1 MELRFLYP
9 DIEPVN
15 IPDAN
20 LLGFFEPK
28 EISARADESEV
39 IRRGL
44 ADTIGTPRLRDM
56 LRPGQKVLVIGD
68 DNTRLTPMSRILPF
82 VEQELKA
89 AGVRAEDVSL
99 MIGYGTHRRMSRS
112 EKERKYGSYATG
124 PYRLL
129 DHDFQRTEDL
139 AYLGRT
145 ELGTEVWV
153 NKAVTE
159 ADFVIGI
166 GHIVPHRVAG
176 FSGGAKIIQP
186 AVCGEITTGQTHWLS
201 ARFPGREIM
210 GKAENPVRLEMEAAA
225 RQAGLSFII
234 NAVQDRSGRI
244 IKVVAGDPVTAHRV
258 GTLAALDVFGVKIPR
273 LGDIVITDTYPADI
287 EMWQAAKGMY
297 MADLAVRDG
306 GVVILVTPC
315 PEGVA
320 AQHPEVERYGYRT
333 YAETEKLVAAGEL
346 KDLSAAAH
354 LVHVGE
360 VIHKCACCYL
370 VSPGISAETARR
382 LGFTWMPSAQAAL
395 DESFKVLGKNAGVLA
410 FRHAGELLP
419 VVAEK

>member
-9 DIEPVN
+9 DIEAVN
-15 IPDAN
+15 IPAGN
-20 LLGFFEPK
+20 LLGVFEPK
-28 EISARADESEV
+28 EAPVGGNEGEI
-39 IRRGL
+39 IRQGL
-44 ADTIGTPRLRDM
+44 AAPFGTPRLKEM
-56 LRPGQKVLVIGD
+56 ARPGQKILIIGD
-68 DNTRLTPMSRILPF
+68 DNTRLTPVEKILPF
-82 VEQELKA
+82 VEEELAA
-89 AGVRAEDVSL
+89 AGVKTDDITL
-99 MIGYGTHRRMSRS
+99 MIGYGTHRSMTTE
-112 EKERKYGSYATG
+112 EKQRKYGRYTGG

-129 DHDFQRTEDL
+129 EHDFRRTEDL
-139 AYLGRT
+139 VHLGKT
-145 ELGTEVWV
+145 ERGTEVWV
-153 NKAVTE
+153 NKAVIE
-159 ADFVIGI
+159 ADLVIGL

-201 ARFPGREIM
+201 ARFPGKEIM
-210 GKAENPVRLEMEAAA
+210 GKADNPVRLEMEAVA

-244 IKVVAGDPVTAHRV
+244 VRVVAGDPVVAHRV
-258 GTLAALDVFGVKIPR
+258 GTQIALDVFGVGIPR

-333 YAETEKLVAAGEL
+333 YAETEKLVATGEI

-360 VIHKCACCYL
+360 VIHKCARCYL
-370 VSPGISAETARR
+370 VSPGIDAETARR
-382 LGFTWMPSAQAAL
+382 LGFTWMPSAQRAL
-395 DESFKVLGKNAGVLA
+395 DEAFGLLEKNAAVLA
-410 FRHAGELLP
+410 FRHAGEILP
-419 VVAEK
+419 VVGN